1 MVWVAR
7 TICDASTPSTRKN
20 ITKVF
25 LFFTCTATALLAVAH
40 DPPPP
45 PPIAPRDASY
55 SSMTNAGAPFF
66 RWRISRFV
74 DALRGDAASGR
85 VACHLSKFSL
95 T

>member
-1 MVWVAR
+1 MDR
-7 TICDASTPSTRKN
+7 QINLS
-20 ITKVF
+20 F
-25 LFFTCTATALLAVAH
+25 LFFTFTTTALLAVASMIRRAAAATGSSA
-40 DPPPP
+40 D
-45 PPIAPRDASY
+45 ADASY

-95 T
+95 R